1 MNIFHSSGSRQT
13 QVVHLHLSFLGSQ
26 PIPDPQFAHYL
37 AERRRQLARRIAEAI
52 EPRVHDFD
60 RQTAAWLIRSY
71 PVLAIQA
78 PVMTTHEG
86 KIEYPGDPMCLYSA
100 LSVAADQAVKARRFA
115 LGEGDPYNDLCPQ
128 WGNLPSQEYRLSAS
142 DSGIRDYS
150 NPVLNTDQTI
160 FAPGIWNAEI
170 KQYFVEY
177 VLRILEPRVVLIS
190 TVSPGHRY
198 AIDIARTVR
207 QHLPDT
213 LIILGGPHVDE
224 TMRYEYETQRLE
236 LPHSSTLQ
244 AMADGRI
251 ESVFDFLISGDG
263 YYALDLLMKAISVA
277 MEMDNKI
284 ARVPDVVN
292 ALDALA
298 PMAGRVPGQA
308 VIAAVDGAHVHAYPL
323 RGRQIDLGE
332 LPSPYR
338 AFAMRARFPIFQ
350 AADGS
355 VQRTAHMMTVTA
367 CPYQCRYCSESHAVA
382 GQILKFT
389 RDPIRVVLDR
399 VCEYVSY
406 GAEAMFFDDSIF
418 WAGNARQMVE
428 FCDMLITLK
437 VDAAS
442 GCPEHHEWLE
452 QPSDW
457 KRLIQLQW
465 GAQLTAEFLTLLQ
478 SRGKALELLR
488 LMRGAGCTYI
498 YLGIESLA
506 PSIMAK
512 VHKNLK
518 REAWADKVR
527 ATLELVKEAGIRTG
541 AAVLFGLDGETRDTI
556 DETIAGVAALLTGG
570 LLDVASPNIMT
581 YHPAAAITCEHDMQ
595 DKLDYDSFGTDI
607 APPYSYFEE
616 AFPQVVSQ
624 ELSEDDI
631 WYIYRQTRLHWS
643 REMRLDPYAVH
654 PDSVRD
660 VWGAKG
666 EKPDASHEWHL
677 PVMIGLQLTAAE
689 SA

>member
-1 MNIFHSSGSRQT
+1 
-13 QVVHLHLSFLGSQ
+13 
-26 PIPDPQFAHYL
+26 
-37 AERRRQLARRIAEAI
+37 
-52 EPRVHDFD
+52 
-60 RQTAAWLIRSY
+60 
-71 PVLAIQA
+71 
-78 PVMTTHEG
+78 
-86 KIEYPGDPMCLYSA
+86 
-100 LSVAADQAVKARRFA
+100 
-115 LGEGDPYNDLCPQ
+115 
-128 WGNLPSQEYRLSAS
+128 
-142 DSGIRDYS
+142 
-150 NPVLNTDQTI
+150 
-160 FAPGIWNAEI
+160 
-170 KQYFVEY
+170 
-177 VLRILEPRVVLIS
+177 
-190 TVSPGHRY
+190 
-198 AIDIARTVR
+198 
-207 QHLPDT
+207 
-213 LIILGGPHVDE
+213 
-224 TMRYEYETQRLE
+224 
-236 LPHSSTLQ
+236 
-244 AMADGRI
+244 
-251 ESVFDFLISGDG
+251 
-263 YYALDLLMKAISVA
+263 
-277 MEMDNKI
+277 
-284 ARVPDVVN
+284 
-292 ALDALA
+292 
-298 PMAGRVPGQA
+298 
-308 VIAAVDGAHVHAYPL
+308 
-323 RGRQIDLGE
+323 
-332 LPSPYR
+332 
-338 AFAMRARFPIFQ
+338 
-350 AADGS
+350 
-355 VQRTAHMMTVTA
+355 
-367 CPYQCRYCSESHAVA
+367 VA